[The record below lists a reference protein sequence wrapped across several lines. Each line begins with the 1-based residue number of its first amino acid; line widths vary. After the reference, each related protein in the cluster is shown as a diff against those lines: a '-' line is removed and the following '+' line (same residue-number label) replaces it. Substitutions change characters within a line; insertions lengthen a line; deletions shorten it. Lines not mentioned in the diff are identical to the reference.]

1 MSVDIG
7 PRSSDV
13 VNPTILLGARLN
25 IDIPTELSGTFSAL
39 IGFSSGVAG
48 LAHRAIT
55 PHTLCH
61 TAITHLVQVG
71 VDLSTVQCV
80 SGHKSLKMV
89 RRYAHHNTEHVQR
102 ALSNLDGRVSLGAAH
117 IEPATERDRDYTG
130 ITQEKRTR
138 NLTKPQV
145 LDGVW

>member
-80 SGHKSLKMV
+80 SGTKASRWSVAMRTITPSMFRERLATSMV
-89 RRYAHHNTEHVQR
+89 AYRSV
-102 ALSNLDGRVSLGAAH
+102 
-117 IEPATERDRDYTG
+117 
-130 ITQEKRTR
+130 
-138 NLTKPQV
+138 
-145 LDGVW
+145 